1 MQYAHQENGN
11 FKNVKCIMNKNV
23 RLNLTENERIAQN
36 VVGLNTNANHFAM
49 SNNINDVIQ
58 REKQNKFNDQVD
70 NYVNK
75 LNEHVKSF
83 EQATEQLGYD
93 VTKLEIKPMFNRILI
108 TLFDKNPFQ
117 RITIEN
123 GIITDLGG
131 LNPQYKN
138 TDTGEIEEMEKQIIV
153 GVVQEVGPDCKYV
166 SVGDTIFLDKASAR
180 PVPFFKQGF
189 YCISEQQI
197 IAIVNEN
204 LEDRFNEIKFNEKQN
219 N

>member
-1 MQYAHQENGN
+1 M
-11 FKNVKCIMNKNV
+11 FMKDV
-23 RLNLTENERIAQN
+23 RTKLTDSEKFATN
-36 VVGLNTNANHFAM
+36 VVGLNTNADHFAM
-49 SNNINDVIQ
+49 RDDINDLIQ
-58 REKQNKFNDQVD
+58 REKANKFNDQVD
-70 NYVNK
+70 EYVDK
-75 LNEHVKSF
+75 LKNHVNSF
-83 EQATEQLGYD
+83 KESTEKLGYD
-93 VTKLEIKPMFNRILI
+93 ITKLEIKPMFNRILI

-131 LNPQYKN
+131 MTPTYKSQ
-138 TDTGEIEEMEKQIIV
+138 DTGKDEEFEQAIIV

-166 SVGDTIFLDKASAR
+166 KVGDTIFLDKVSAR

-189 YCISEQQI
+189 HCISEQQI
-197 IAIVNEN
+197 IAVVNEN